1 MSVGAIVAPW
11 RNGGIQFPP
20 LCFIHDTSMS
30 DITVS
35 DCPLLPPATRQQ
47 HVTGYRW
54 QGSASTAVPPPS
66 ASASVP
72 GSPRPAPPAPGGT
85 GAVPRRRL
93 FDPAPGGIVL
103 SFCPGCRSAR
113 SPPPSPSPHAMP
125 NIVLFSGSSHHDL
138 SQRVADRLGLE
149 LGKVVTKKFSNQETS
164 VEIGESV
171 RGEDVYIIQS
181 GCGEINDNLMELLIM
196 INACKIAS
204 SSRVTAV
211 IPCFPYARQ
220 DKKDKTDNAEDK
232 NTCRYYRR
240 QDSQPLMEKSR
251 APISAKLV
259 ANMLSVAGA
268 DHIITMDLH
277 ASQIQGF
284 FDIPVDNLYA
294 EPAVLQWI
302 KENILEWKNCIIVSP
317 DAGGA
322 KRVTSIADRL
332 NVEFALIHKERKKA
346 NEVDRMVL
354 VGDVK
359 DRVAI
364 LVDDMADTCGTIC
377 HAADKLVSAG
387 ATKVYAILTHGIFSG
402 PAISRINNAAF
413 EAVVVTNTIPQ
424 EEKMKHCPKIQFIDI
439 SMILAE
445 AIRRT
450 HNGESVSYLF
460 SHVPL

>member
-1 MSVGAIVAPW
+1 MDEQVMP
-11 RNGGIQFPP
+11 
-20 LCFIHDTSMS
+20 
-30 DITVS
+30 
-35 DCPLLPPATRQQ
+35 
-47 HVTGYRW
+47 
-54 QGSASTAVPPPS
+54 
-66 ASASVP
+66 
-72 GSPRPAPPAPGGT
+72 
-85 GAVPRRRL
+85 
-93 FDPAPGGIVL
+93 VL
-103 SFCPGCRSAR
+103 SDPVRAKSLIRANLERPSVHLRSR
-113 SPPPSPSPHAMP
+113 MP
-125 NIVLFSGSSHHDL
+125 NIKVFSGTSHPDL
-138 SQRVADRLGLE
+138 AQRIVDRLGID
-149 LGKVVTKKFSNQETS
+149 LGKVVTKKFSNLETC

-171 RGEDVYIIQS
+171 RGEDVYIVQS
-181 GCGEINDNLMELLIM
+181 GSGEVNDNLMELLIM

-204 SSRVTAV
+204 ASRVTAV

-220 DKKDKTDNAEDK
+220 DKKDKTGADK
-232 NTCRYYRR
+232 GGAPTPILKSNEWKFR
-240 QDSQPLMEKSR
+240 SR

-294 EPAVLQWI
+294 EPAVLKWI
-302 KENILEWKNCIIVSP
+302 KENIPEWRNSIIVSP

-346 NEVDRMVL
+346 NEVAAMVL

-377 HAADKLVSAG
+377 HAAEKLLEAG

-402 PAISRINNAAF
+402 PAISRINYACF

-424 EEKMKHCPKIQFIDI
+424 EQHMKDCPKIQCIDV
-439 SMILAE
+439 SMMFAE
-445 AIRRT
+445 AVRRT

-460 SHVPL
+460 SNVPY

>member
-1 MSVGAIVAPW
+1 
-11 RNGGIQFPP
+11 
-20 LCFIHDTSMS
+20 
-30 DITVS
+30 
-35 DCPLLPPATRQQ
+35 
-47 HVTGYRW
+47 
-54 QGSASTAVPPPS
+54 
-66 ASASVP
+66 
-72 GSPRPAPPAPGGT
+72 
-85 GAVPRRRL
+85 
-93 FDPAPGGIVL
+93 
-103 SFCPGCRSAR
+103 
-113 SPPPSPSPHAMP
+113 MP
-125 NIVLFSGSSHHDL
+125 NIKIFSGSSHPDL
-138 SQRVADRLGLE
+138 SQKIADRLGLE
-149 LGKVVTKKFSNQETS
+149 LAKVVTKKFSNQETC

-171 RGEDVYIIQS
+171 RGEDVYIVQS
-181 GCGEINDNLMELLIM
+181 
-196 INACKIAS
+196 
-204 SSRVTAV
+204 
-211 IPCFPYARQ
+211 
-220 DKKDKTDNAEDK
+220 DKKD
-232 NTCRYYRR
+232 
-240 QDSQPLMEKSR
+240 KSR

-259 ANMLSVAGA
+259 ANMLSVSGA

-294 EPAVLQWI
+294 EPAVLKWI
-302 KENILEWKNCIIVSP
+302 KENIPEWKNCIIVSP

-332 NVEFALIHKERKKA
+332 NVDFALIHKERKKA

-354 VGDVK
+354 VGDVTG
-359 DRVAI
+359 RVAI

-377 HAADKLVSAG
+377 HAADKLISAG

-402 PAISRINNAAF
+402 PAITRINNACF

-424 EEKMKHCPKIQFIDI
+424 EEKMKHCPKIQVIDI